1 MYIVAQISP
10 LEWKKASV
18 CSHYKN
24 EDDDEINDTEFQH
37 HHSLNSFD
45 GHEDLMIIREDEIT
59 TIINEN
65 CCAMDHDGDENVEV
79 NGNLKE
85 NEFKEG
91 VDEGNCCENY
101 STSTP
106 ELHQQ
111 YFKNMCV
118 MNEQNDLESIWM
130 NMEYRQNFVL
140 NARRQNNRNHQHE
153 EKHQHQQHQKQKPK
167 QNQQKENSN
176 NSNNRSEGMRKR
188 IKKRHGRKNEYKQQY
203 NNGIGSSNKHFDE
216 NLDIDDDGLIG
227 YVDEEDYNNGSEVD
241 YVEEDGYDEN
251 EFCLDDNNESQDLS
265 FTTLDEIH
273 NIELI
278 SYVNNFSLKNSF
290 AWTLG
295 TLMQSTSDLYPK
307 VLFLFSFFLI
317 LKFPTRSA
325 DYTIQLFV
333 IAPVYCCVNA
343 LLLG

>member
-24 EDDDEINDTEFQH
+24 EDDDEINDTEFHH

-45 GHEDLMIIREDEIT
+45 GHEDLMTIREDEIT

-85 NEFKEG
+85 NEIEEG

-101 STSTP
+101 SISTP

-130 NMEYRQNFVL
+130 NMEYRQNFLL
-140 NARRQNNRNHQHE
+140 NARRQNHRNHRHE
-153 EKHQHQQHQKQKPK
+153 EKQQQQQQQHQKQKSK
-167 QNQQKENSN
+167 QNQQKKNSN
-176 NSNNRSEGMRKR
+176 SSNNGSEGMRKR

-241 YVEEDGYDEN
+241 YVDEDGYDEN

-265 FTTLDEIH
+265 FTTLDEIQ

-307 VLFLFSFFLI
+307 VLFLFFLSF
-317 LKFPTRSA
+317 
-325 DYTIQLFV
+325 LF
-333 IAPVYCCVNA
+333 
-343 LLLG
+343 

>member
-24 EDDDEINDTEFQH
+24 EENENEDDDEINDTEFHH

-45 GHEDLMIIREDEIT
+45 GHEDLMTIREDEIT

-65 CCAMDHDGDENVEV
+65 CCAMDHDGDENVQV

-85 NEFKEG
+85 NEIQEG

-101 STSTP
+101 SISTP

-130 NMEYRQNFVL
+130 NMEYRQNFLL
-140 NARRQNNRNHQHE
+140 NARRQNHRNHRHE
-153 EKHQHQQHQKQKPK
+153 EKQQRQHQHQKQKQK
-167 QNQQKENSN
+167 QNQQKKNSN
-176 NSNNRSEGMRKR
+176 NSNNKSEGMRKR
-188 IKKRHGRKNEYKQQY
+188 IKKRHSRKNEYKQQY

-227 YVDEEDYNNGSEVD
+227 YVDEREVDEEYYNNGLEVD
-241 YVEEDGYDEN
+241 YDEEDGYDEN
-251 EFCLDDNNESQDLS
+251 EFCLDDNNESQDLT
-265 FTTLDEIH
+265 FTTLDEIQ

-307 VLFLFSFFLI
+307 VFLI
-317 LKFPTRSA
+317 FLSLYFILKISNTF
-325 DYTIQLFV
+325 
-333 IAPVYCCVNA
+333 C
-343 LLLG
+343 